1 MAGELETFIHTY
13 QDVLKSKTYSYTGKA
28 HQYICGLFQAEKR
41 NIENICETVVDST
54 MQNVNHFISESP
66 WEWEP
71 VIERI
76 GKETSRVFARYPE
89 KIGLLIDESG
99 WKKAGKQ
106 SVGVGRQYL
115 GSLGK
120 VDNGQVAVFAS
131 LVQGDHVGIIDTR
144 LYLPESWTADSKR
157 CEKAGIPSAK
167 RAFQTKPELALEMV
181 RAAKKHGIRYDW
193 IGGDGLYGHDSK
205 FRYALADD
213 GTCYVL
219 DVHHDETVYREAPC
233 PYIPP
238 KKPGRGRTPT
248 RYQVDME
255 GTTVKD
261 LISDLDESCFKAFC
275 FRDGSKGGMRR
286 KVCVQEVY
294 TWNGEEATPRKERL
308 IVSKNLDGTEVKYSL
323 CHEQGGALSWCELVY
338 MQMQRF
344 WVEQSI
350 KDAKSELG
358 MSEYQV
364 RTWRAWHHH
373 ITLTMLAL
381 LFMLQQ
387 KLSHQ
392 EKSPLLSCRDIR
404 FILAH
409 TLPQKVVSKDDVLDG
424 IKQRHRR
431 RQYDLDSYT
440 ES

>member
-1 MAGELETFIHTY
+1 LSQELATFILEY
-13 QDVLKSKTYSYTGKA
+13 QDVLKSKTYRYTAKA
-28 HQYICGLFQAEKR
+28 HQYLCGLFQAEKR
-41 NIENICETVVDST
+41 NIEKICEKVVDSE
-54 MQNVNHFISESP
+54 MQNLNHFISESP

-71 VIERI
+71 VIARI
-76 GKETSRVFARYPE
+76 GEDTSRLFAGRAE

-131 LVQGDHVGIIDTR
+131 LVQGEHIGIIDTR
-144 LYLPESWTADSKR
+144 LYLPESWTTDPKR
-157 CEKAGIPSAK
+157 CLKAGIPSDK
-167 RAFQTKPELALEMV
+167 MAFRTKPELAVEMV
-181 RAAKKHGIRYDW
+181 RAARKRGIRYDW

-205 FRYALADD
+205 FRYALDD
-213 GTCYVL
+213 EGECYVL
-219 DVHHDETVYREAPC
+219 DVHDDERVYREAPR
-233 PYIPP
+233 PYIPA
-238 KKPGRGRTPT
+238 KQPGRGRTPT

-255 GTTVKD
+255 GIKAKELVKD
-261 LISDLDESCFKAFC
+261 LEESCFKEFC
-275 FRDGSKGGMRR
+275 FRDGSKGGKRR
-286 KVCVQEVY
+286 KVFVQEVY
-294 TWNGEEATPRKERL
+294 SWNGEEATPRKEYL
-308 IVSKNLDGTEVKYSL
+308 IVSQNLDGTDVKYSL
-323 CHEQGGALSWCELVY
+323 GNEQAGRYSWCDLLY

-358 MSEYQV
+358 MSDYQV

-387 KLSHQ
+387 KLSHH
-392 EKSPLLSCRDIR
+392 EESPLLSCSDIR

-409 TLPQKVVSKDDVLDG
+409 TLPQKVVSKADVLDM
-424 IKQRHRR
+424 IEQRHHR
-431 RQYDLDSYT
+431 RQYDLDRYA

>member
-1 MAGELETFIHTY
+1 LSRELETFILTY
-13 QDVLKSKTYSYTGKA
+13 QDVLKSKTYSYTAKA
-28 HQYICGLFQAEKR
+28 HQYVCGLFQAEKR
-41 NIENICETVVDST
+41 NIEKICEKVVESE
-54 MQNVNHFISESP
+54 MQNLNHFISESP
-66 WEWEP
+66 WEWEA

-76 GKETSRVFARYPE
+76 GEDTSRLFADGSE

-131 LVQGDHVGIIDTR
+131 LVQGEHVGIIDTR
-144 LYLPESWTADSKR
+144 LYLPDSWTSAPKR
-157 CEKAGIPSAK
+157 CRKAGIPADK
-167 RAFQTKPELALEMV
+167 MAFRTKPELALELV
-181 RAAKKHGIRYDW
+181 RAARKNGIRYDW

-205 FRYALADD
+205 FRYALAAD
-213 GTCYVL
+213 GERYVL
-219 DVHHDETVYREAPC
+219 DVHDDETVYLEEPC
-233 PYIPP
+233 PYIPE

-248 RYQVDME
+248 RYQVAME
-255 GTTVKD
+255 SIKVKE
-261 LISDLDESCFKAFC
+261 IVRELDESCFKAFC
-275 FRDGSKGGMRR
+275 FRDGSKGGKWR
-286 KVCVQEVY
+286 KVYVQEVY
-294 TWNGEEATPRKERL
+294 TWNGEEATPRKERV

-323 CHEQGGALSWCELVY
+323 CHEQGGNSSWCDLLY

-344 WVEQSI
+344 WVEQSV

-358 MSEYQV
+358 MAEYQV

-373 ITLTMLAL
+373 MTLTMLAL

-392 EKSPLLSCRDIR
+392 EDSPLLSCSDIR

-409 TLPQKVVSKDDVLDG
+409 TLPQKVVSKDDVLDM
-424 IKQRHRR
+424 IEQRHHR
-431 RQYDLDSYT
+431 RQYDLDRYA

>member
-1 MAGELETFIHTY
+1 VFILTY
-13 QDVLKSKTYSYTGKA
+13 QDVLKSKTYGYTAKA
-28 HQYICGLFQAEKR
+28 HQYLCGLFQAEKR
-41 NIENICETVVDST
+41 NIEKICETVADSE
-54 MQNVNHFISESP
+54 MQNLNHFISESP

-71 VIERI
+71 VIDRI
-76 GKETSRVFARYPE
+76 GEDTSRLFAGRSE

-131 LVQGDHVGIIDTR
+131 LVQGEQVGIIDTR
-144 LYLPESWTADSKR
+144 LYLPESWTSEPMR
-157 CEKAGIPSAK
+157 CLKAGIPSDK
-167 RAFQTKPELALEMV
+167 MAFRTKPEFALEMV
-181 RAAKKHGIRYDW
+181 RAARKNEIRYDW

-205 FRYALADD
+205 FRYALDDD
-213 GTCYVL
+213 GECYVL
-219 DVHHDETVYREAPC
+219 DVHDDETVYLEAPV
-233 PYIPP
+233 PYIPD
-238 KKPGRGRTPT
+238 KQPGRGRTPT
-248 RYQVDME
+248 RYQVDTE
-255 GTTVKD
+255 GRKVKET
-261 LISDLDESCFKAFC
+261 LKELDDSRFKEFC
-275 FRDGSKGGMRR
+275 FRNGSKGGKRR
-286 KVCVQEVY
+286 KVLVQEVY
-294 TWNGEEATPRKERL
+294 TWHGEAAAPRKELL
-308 IVSKNLDGTEVKYSL
+308 IVSKNLDGMDVKYSL
-323 CHEQGGALSWCELVY
+323 CNEQAGQSSWCDLLY

-344 WVEQSI
+344 WVEQSL

-392 EKSPLLSCRDIR
+392 EESPLLSCSDIR

-409 TLPQKVVSKDDVLDG
+409 TLPQKVVSKADVLDM
-424 IKQRHRR
+424 IEQRHDR
-431 RQYDLDSYT
+431 RQYDVDRYT

>member
-1 MAGELETFIHTY
+1 M
-13 QDVLKSKTYSYTGKA
+13 KSQTYSYTAKA
-28 HQYICGLFQAEKR
+28 HQYLCGLFQAEKR
-41 NIENICETVVDST
+41 NIEKICETVVNSE
-54 MQNVNHFISESP
+54 MQSMTHFISNSP
-66 WEWEP
+66 WEWKP

-76 GKETSRVFARYPE
+76 GMDTSQLFTTRSG

-99 WKKAGKQ
+99 WKKTGTR

-131 LVQGDHVGIIDTR
+131 LVQGDYVGIIDTR
-144 LYLPESWTADSKR
+144 LYLPESWTSDLAR
-157 CEKAGIPSAK
+157 CRKAGIPSDEMGF
-167 RAFQTKPELALEMV
+167 RTKPELALEMV
-181 RAAKKHGIRYDW
+181 RAARKNGVSYDW

-213 GTCYVL
+213 GERYVL
-219 DVHHDETVYREAPC
+219 DVHADETVYLEAPC
-233 PYIPP
+233 PVLPE
-238 KKPGRGRTPT
+238 KTAGRGRPPT
-248 RYQVDME
+248 RYQVNTD
-255 GTTVKD
+255 GIKVKEVVTA
-261 LISDLDESCFKAFC
+261 LDDSAFKEFC
-275 FRDGSKGGMRR
+275 FRDGSKGGKRR
-286 KVCVQEVY
+286 KVYVEEVY
-294 TWNGEEATPRKERL
+294 TWNGEEATPRQERL
-308 IVSKNLDGTEVKYSL
+308 IVSKNLDGSDVKYSL
-323 CHEQGGALSWCELVY
+323 CHEQAGAFSWCDLLY

-344 WVEQSI
+344 WVEQSL

-387 KLSHQ
+387 KIRHHQ
-392 EKSPLLSCRDIR
+392 ETPLLSCSDIR
-404 FILAH
+404 FILAQ
-409 TLPQKVVSKDDVLDG
+409 TLPQKVVTRDDVLET
-424 IKQRHRR
+424 ITQRHRR
-431 RQYDLDSYT
+431 RQYDLNRYT